1 VLGLI
6 GAKVSLAGDTG
17 VLRIKSDEVRSR
29 PPKGERSA
37 YAIVHAG
44 SDSMTVAAST
54 AEIRKVAQ
62 LRATMKSDFLWFRDG
77 DKTYVIKDPTMLARL
92 DEVWMPVNR
101 IGSQMD
107 EQGKKLDAQGKVLE
121 AAASQ
126 IGKEAG
132 EFSRQSLQESEVHRR
147 AIEQLAKAQEALSRR
162 MAEAAT
168 QELGAGSNPEK
179 IRAFHEKQ
187 ASLQREME
195 PLRKQMAE
203 KQREL
208 SVKMEKLREQNRP
221 LDALNKR
228 IAEAARPMG
237 EMSAQMAKL
246 NLQHADAVRDAERAM
261 QALMQESL
269 QNGKAVPAPS
279 A

>member
-1 VLGLI
+1 LLGVI

-77 DKTYVIKDPTMLARL
+77 DKTYVIKDPAMLARL

-101 IGSQMD
+101 IGSQLE
-107 EQGKKLDAQGKVLE
+107 EQGKKMDAQGKIMSAIGE
-121 AAASQ
+121 Q
-126 IGKEAG
+126 IGAMGAEIGKQAVRNADG
-132 EFSRQSLQESEVHRR
+132 ERREIERLARAQEKISRRVEDAARDMAYDRTPEKLRALQ
-147 AIEQLAKAQEALSRR
+147 AQQALLQAQLA
-162 MAEAAT
+162 
-168 QELGAGSNPEK
+168 P
-179 IRAFHEKQ
+179 
-187 ASLQREME
+187 LQ
-195 PLRKQMAE
+195 KQMAE
-203 KQREL
+203 RQSEL
-208 SVKMEKLREQNRP
+208 NAKMSKLHEQEGP
-221 LDALNKR
+221 MKALHDQMT
-228 IAEAARPMG
+228 AASRPMG
-237 EMSAQMAKL
+237 ELSARMGELSAK
-246 NLQHADAVRDAERAM
+246 HADAVREAERAM